1 MKSIRIENAGAIRNE
16 LNKYKHG
23 RKLDISQFNQVAR
36 LAWLGKLVLQPL
48 DPEDA
53 ECRALLV
60 YAQEP
65 SELAAHVLDVD
76 GDLLGHMHVVDG
88 EQGRALIE
96 VLRQGV
102 QERARLYQELK
113 QRDFYFAH
121 FYHGDDGA
129 DADGE

>member
-23 RKLDISQFNQVAR
+23 RKLDISQFNQIAR
-36 LAWLGKLVLQPL
+36 LAWLGKVVLQPL

-53 ECRALLV
+53 KCSALLV
-60 YAQEP
+60 YVQEP
-65 SELAAHVLDVD
+65 SELAGHVLDTD
-76 GDLLGHMHVVDG
+76 DELLGHMHIVDG
-88 EQGRALIE
+88 EQGRALIDI
-96 VLRQGV
+96 LRLGV
-102 QERARLYQELK
+102 QERAQGYEELR

-121 FYHGDDGA
+121 FYRGDEGA